1 MSSGKKLVSAALP
14 VWEILS
20 FGFIQIQLLQF
31 NLQSTILPDGYNA
44 DSDNGIRTDASGSV
58 LPVNACNICQGTR
71 LHSSIVVIII
81 KNTLSTLI
89 LSTAIDQSHGPLHIL
104 NSV

>member
-1 MSSGKKLVSAALP
+1 MSLGKKLVSAALP

-20 FGFIQIQLLQF
+20 FGFIQLLQF

-44 DSDNGIRTDASGSV
+44 DSDNGIRTVASGSV
-58 LPVNACNICQGTR
+58 LPVNACNICQDTC

-81 KNTLSTLI
+81 KNTLSTFI